1 VTPEE
6 VELLSQLTIV
16 IPTCN
21 RPLELER
28 KIEYWRDL
36 PVTVHF
42 LDGSER
48 PCFPNGLLP
57 GTQKIFY
64 HHMPPKQGQNW
75 VENIQE
81 RAVFGSSLSK
91 TKFSAIECDD
101 DYYTASGLILSI
113 KILESQ
119 KNIDAVAGY
128 ILTYV
133 RDKKL
138 LWYHKYAPRPGRAD
152 LETTSIEKKLKTRSS
167 WFLYAICKTE
177 LWKVFLLT
185 CYEAKEFTKANFFAH
200 EWMMYLLSKAMFR
213 TSYIDIIQMVRQD
226 TVVGA
231 NQGPEIPWEHFVC
244 DSQNAGFIDEIVE
257 QLAKGFNA
265 VTPLS
270 EHSKNLELAREQMRL
285 DQIRASKSGTSLQK
299 SKMPKSVLGNILFF
313 FFPGLDIFWDR
324 PRRLKY
330 LWETSKY
337 QYSAEQQREVEE
349 IEKLLLMPREE
360 LRLRANI

>member
-6 VELLSQLTIV
+6 VKLLRQLTIV
-16 IPTCN
+16 LPTCN

-36 PVTVHF
+36 PVTVHI

-48 PCFPNGLLP
+48 PCFPSGLLP

-81 RAVFGSSLSK
+81 RIVFGSSLSR

-113 KILESQ
+113 KILQSQ
-119 KNIDAVAGY
+119 KNIDAVAGK

-133 RDKKL
+133 RDTKL
-138 LWYHKYAPRPGRAD
+138 LWYHKYEPRLGRAD
-152 LETTSIEKKLKTRSS
+152 LETTSIEEKLKTRSS

-177 LWKVFLLT
+177 LWRVFLVT
-185 CYEAKEFTKANFFAH
+185 CYEEKGYTKANFYAH

-213 TSYIDIIQMVRQD
+213 TSYIEIIQLVRQE

-244 DSQNAGFIDEIVE
+244 DRQNGEVIDEIVE

-285 DQIRASKSGTSLQK
+285 EQLKASKSRTASQK
-299 SKMPKSVLGNILFF
+299 SKTPKSVLGNILFF
-313 FFPGLDIFWDR
+313 FLPGLDIFWDR

-330 LWETSKY
+330 VWRTQKF
-337 QYSAEQQREVEE
+337 QYSAEEQQEVEE
-349 IEKLLLMPREE
+349 IEKLLLKPREE

>member
-21 RPLELER
+21 RSLALER

-36 PVTVHF
+36 PVTVHI

-64 HHMPPKQGQNW
+64 HHMSPKQGQNW

-81 RAVFGSSLSK
+81 RVVFGSSLSK

-101 DYYTASGLILSI
+101 DYYTVSGLISSL
-113 KILESQ
+113 KVLESQ
-119 KNIDAVAGY
+119 KNIDAVAGR

-138 LWYHKYAPRPGRAD
+138 LWYHKYLPRTGRTD
-152 LETTSIEKKLKTRSS
+152 LEAESIEERLTTGSS

-177 LWKVFLLT
+177 PWQVFLVT
-185 CYEAKEFTKANFFAH
+185 CYEEQGFTKANFSAN
-200 EWMMYLLSKAMFR
+200 EWIMHLLSKAMFR
-213 TSYIDIIQMVRQD
+213 TKYIDVIQLVRQD

-244 DSQNAGFIDEIVE
+244 DRQNAEFIDEIIE
-257 QLAKGFNA
+257 QLSKGFNK

-285 DQIRASKSGTSLQK
+285 EQLKASTSRTASQK
-299 SKMPKSVLGNILFF
+299 SKTLKSVLGNILFF
-313 FFPGLDIFWDR
+313 FLPGLDIFSDR

-330 LWETSKY
+330 LWRTPKY